1 MLLSSCSNFLSPFHS
16 AFASLFAVRYPLSC
30 ASPLYFLVPSPILS
44 FYHSIFRYHT
54 IFPYFL
60 VPPALN
66 SAFAFGHHVILAAP
80 SPYSNFYMLLQSC
93 LSSFNMLS
101 QPLSLSF
108 LHTLFHTH
116 SHSYSNFY
124 MFSLCSR
131 YVHSLA
137 ALFYSP
143 TLRFAFH
150 TVCFCCSAFYV
161 AVLPR
166 FTSFFCH
173 APTALNTV
181 TTPFTLLSLPS
192 LYSNFYMFSLL
203 SRFVSS
209 ACSAFRF
216 LSPLLYFANPVQHIV
231 SSLSPAA
238 NFYMTSAISSADT
251 LFSLFSQPLSSAS
264 FSPCHIASSPHSPFA
279 NFYMTLFSAY
289 LLLPLYATISF
300 YVLSFDVIHS
310 FGYHS
315 FGFKSDAIPGRVNSV
330 AALSF
335 FVPGFFSSYCYELC
349 GSSHTSMLSSVIV
362 LS

>member
-1 MLLSSCSNFLSPFHS
+1 
-16 AFASLFAVRYPLSC
+16 
-30 ASPLYFLVPSPILS
+30 VPSPILS

-80 SPYSNFYMLLQSC
+80 SP
-93 LSSFNMLS
+93 
-101 QPLSLSF
+101 
-108 LHTLFHTH
+108 
-116 SHSYSNFY
+116 YSNFY

-192 LYSNFYMFSLL
+192 LYSNFYMLLQSCLSSFNMLSQPLSLSFLHALFHTHSHSYSNFYMFSLL

-238 NFYMTSAISSADT
+238 NFYMTSAIPSADT

-264 FSPCHIASSPHSPFA
+264 FSPCHIASSPHSQFA